1 MKKIK
6 ETKGVTLI
14 ALVVTI
20 VVLLILASI
29 GINSGQDA
37 INSAKFNEFKSE
49 LKIMQTK
56 VNELNQSN
64 ETEIRPELTEQQKSI
79 FNVETVYNII
89 FENKSDEEITNIKK
103 GFRYY
108 SKDYI
113 NNKFNFDS
121 ITRDYFVNIEK
132 RIVISCTG
140 FEYKGK
146 TYYMSEQFTD
156 GLYNVEYNNKNTQ
169 SGSYDINTIVE
180 ENRCKIE
187 ISNIHYE
194 GYINDWQVKYKLKD
208 SLQWKT
214 SNDLSFYVKEDGTY
228 DIEVVHGN
236 EISLGAKEQKI
247 ITGGTL
253 VDKVKNN
260 TIKIG
265 DYIKY
270 EADSAD
276 TSEILNELG
285 TYSGT
290 DTNTANTLKQ
300 EKLNWRVL
308 DVEDGKVRLISDGP
322 TTSTI
327 KLYGAKGYNNAVY
340 LLDKTCKTLYSKAG
354 YSEKVQNLKI
364 EDIQKYLTYDY
375 RKYENSNVNTGKYGG
390 IKEYTSNIYY
400 PNLFTKE
407 KNGFVDG
414 IQGTELDLSEQ
425 TEPINEKCT
434 QAKTSIKVT
443 QTYWYK
449 LTEESDWAKHVYYDF
464 FMNNGNDYST
474 YWISSRCVQA
484 NSSSVSYYVYVV
496 YSSYVN
502 ADYLYTSTDASNDPV
517 YAIRPVITLNS
528 SVKLDIT
535 DIGDGSSPQTG
546 YSIK

>member
-64 ETEIRPELTEQQKSI
+64 ETEKGTELTEQQKSI

-103 GFRYY
+103 GFRYC

-132 RIVISCTG
+132 RIVISCIG

-187 ISNIHYE
+187 ISNIQYE

-208 SLQWKT
+208 SSQWKT

-327 KLYGAKGYNNAVY
+327 ALSGYNGYNNAVY
-340 LLDKTCKTLYSKAG
+340 LLDHTCKTLYSN
-354 YSEKVQNLKI
+354 STLSSNVQNLKI
-364 EDIQKYLTYDY
+364 EDIQDKMIEKDY
-375 RKYENSNVNTGKYGG
+375 SKITSKYGTV
-390 IKEYTSNIYY
+390 ISPMYKYY
-400 PNLFTKE
+400 PDILLQE
-407 KNGFVDG
+407 KNQIV
-414 IQGTELDLSEQ
+414 TLNENLNNTKLELSEQ
-425 TEPINEKCT
+425 TELIEQNDKQIC
-434 QAKTSIKVT
+434 KSWNLKY
-443 QTYWYK
+443 TYWDK
-449 LTEESDWAKHVYYDF
+449 VMEEGDFDNLIYYNLF
-464 FMNNGNDYST
+464 INNGNEYKR
-474 YWISSRCVQA
+474 YWLSSRCIED
-484 NSSSVSYYVYVV
+484 VY
-496 YSSYVN
+496 
-502 ADYLYTSTDASNDPV
+502 D
-517 YAIRPVITLNS
+517 YAIFGVRLIISGKVYDGGVYNSNERSFLGTAAFRPVITLNS

-535 DIGDGSSPQTG
+535 NIGDGSSPQTG

>member
-64 ETEIRPELTEQQKSI
+64 ETEIGPELTEQQKNI
-79 FNVETVYNII
+79 FNVENVYNII
-89 FENKSDEEITNIKK
+89 FENKSDEEITNIKN
-103 GFRYY
+103 GFRYLSKY
-108 SKDYI
+108 SI
-113 NNKFNFDS
+113 NNDWNLDS

-132 RIVISCTG
+132 RIVISCIG

-187 ISNIHYE
+187 ISNIQYEE

-208 SLQWKT
+208 SSQWKT

-322 TTSTI
+322 TTSKI
-327 KLYGAKGYNNAVY
+327 ALYGYNGYNNAVK
-340 LLDKTCKTLYSKAG
+340 LLDDTCSTLYNNSKLTN
-354 YSEKVQNLKI
+354 KVQNLKI
-364 EDIQKYLTYDY
+364 EDIQDKMKEKDY
-375 RKYENSNVNTGKYGG
+375 SKINSSYGQRF
-390 IKEYTSNIYY
+390 TPSNKYY
-400 PNLFTKE
+400 PSILQKE
-407 KNGFVDG
+407 KEQKVTVGENTITGS
-414 IQGTELDLSEQ
+414 ELDLSEQ
-425 TEPINEKCT
+425 SSFINQAEKT
-434 QAKTSIKVT
+434 QADTLDVKY
-443 QTYWYK
+443 TYWSK
-449 LTEESDWAKHVYYDF
+449 SLTLEEVDSSKYYELF
-464 FMNNGNDYST
+464 INNGVNYPR
-474 YWISSRCVQA
+474 YWMSSRCVLA
-484 NSSSVSYYVYVV
+484 FSNYDRFCVREVGTGVVDAYGLYNSGSGEYQ
-496 YSSYVN
+496 
-502 ADYLYTSTDASNDPV
+502 
-517 YAIRPVITLNS
+517 YAYAFRPIITLNS
-528 SVKLDIT
+528 NVKLDIT
-535 DIGDGSSPQTG
+535 NLGDGSSPQNG

>member
-64 ETEIRPELTEQQKSI
+64 ETEIGTELTEQQKNI
-79 FNVETVYNII
+79 FNVENVYNII
-89 FENKSDEEITNIKK
+89 FENKFDEEITNIKN
-103 GFRYY
+103 GFRYLSKY
-108 SKDYI
+108 SI
-113 NNKFNFDS
+113 NNDWNLDS

-132 RIVISCTG
+132 RIVISCIG

-169 SGSYDINTIVE
+169 SESYDINTIVE

-187 ISNIHYE
+187 ISNIQYE

-208 SLQWKT
+208 SSQWKT

-327 KLYGAKGYNNAVY
+327 ALSGYNGYNNAVY
-340 LLDKTCKTLYSKAG
+340 LLDHTCKTLYSN
-354 YSEKVQNLKI
+354 STLSNNVQNLKI
-364 EDIQKYLTYDY
+364 EDIQDKMIEKDY
-375 RKYENSNVNTGKYGG
+375 SKITSKYGTV
-390 IKEYTSNIYY
+390 ISPMYKYY
-400 PNLFTKE
+400 PDILLQE
-407 KNGFVDG
+407 KNQIV
-414 IQGTELDLSEQ
+414 TLNENLNNTKLELSEQ
-425 TEPINEKCT
+425 TELIEQNDKQIC
-434 QAKTSIKVT
+434 KSWNLKY
-443 QTYWYK
+443 TYWDK
-449 LTEESDWAKHVYYDF
+449 VMEEGDFDNLIYYNLF
-464 FMNNGNDYST
+464 INNGNEYKR
-474 YWISSRCVQA
+474 YWLSSRCIED
-484 NSSSVSYYVYVV
+484 VY
-496 YSSYVN
+496 
-502 ADYLYTSTDASNDPV
+502 D
-517 YAIRPVITLNS
+517 YAIFGVRLIIPGKVYDGGVYNSNERSFLGTAAFRPVITLNS

-535 DIGDGSSPQTG
+535 NIGDGSSPQTG

>member
-64 ETEIRPELTEQQKSI
+64 ETEIRPELTEQQNSI

-187 ISNIHYE
+187 ISNIQYE

-208 SLQWKT
+208 SSQWKT

-270 EADSAD
+270 EADSAE

-308 DVEDGKVRLISDGP
+308 DVEDEKVRLISDGP

-327 KLYGAKGYNNAVY
+327 ALSGYNGYNNAVY
-340 LLDKTCKTLYSKAG
+340 LLDHICRTLYSNSKL
-354 YSEKVQNLKI
+354 SSKVQNLKI
-364 EDIQKYLTYDY
+364 EDIQDKMIEKDY
-375 RKYENSNVNTGKYGG
+375 SKIDIQYGKVYSPVNGKY
-390 IKEYTSNIYY
+390 Y
-400 PNLFTKE
+400 PSIFSKE
-407 KNGFVDG
+407 KDQIVIEDKEE
-414 IQGTELDLSEQ
+414 QSEEELGLSEQ
-425 TEPINEKCT
+425 NALIEQLTENIAKSFTVKYTYWNKNIIEDDLNQKIYYDLFFGNEKN
-434 QAKTSIKVT
+434 
-443 QTYWYK
+443 YNPFW
-449 LTEESDWAKHVYYDF
+449 L
-464 FMNNGNDYST
+464 
-474 YWISSRCVQA
+474 SSRCNICTENDMSFRLRSITA
-484 NSSSVSYYVYVV
+484 SSLYAYDMYYNYG
-496 YSSYVN
+496 SPNSYVC
-502 ADYLYTSTDASNDPV
+502 AF
-517 YAIRPVITLNS
+517 RPIITLNS
-528 SVKLDIT
+528 NVKLDIT
-535 DIGDGSSPQTG
+535 NIGDGSSPQNG

>member
-187 ISNIHYE
+187 ISNIQYE

-208 SLQWKT
+208 SSQWKT

-327 KLYGAKGYNNAVY
+327 ALSGYNGYNNAVY
-340 LLDKTCKTLYSKAG
+340 LLDHTCKTLYSN
-354 YSEKVQNLKI
+354 STLSSNVQNLKI
-364 EDIQKYLTYDY
+364 EDIQDKMIEKDY
-375 RKYENSNVNTGKYGG
+375 SKITSKYGTV
-390 IKEYTSNIYY
+390 ISPMYKYY
-400 PNLFTKE
+400 PDILLQE
-407 KNGFVDG
+407 KNQIV
-414 IQGTELDLSEQ
+414 TLNENLNNTKLELSEQ
-425 TEPINEKCT
+425 TELIEQNDKQIC
-434 QAKTSIKVT
+434 KSWNLKY
-443 QTYWYK
+443 TYWDK
-449 LTEESDWAKHVYYDF
+449 VMEEGDFDNLIYYNLF
-464 FMNNGNDYST
+464 INNGNEYKR
-474 YWISSRCVQA
+474 YWLSSRCIED
-484 NSSSVSYYVYVV
+484 VY
-496 YSSYVN
+496 
-502 ADYLYTSTDASNDPV
+502 D
-517 YAIRPVITLNS
+517 YAIFGVRLIISGKVYDGGVYNSNERSFLGTVAFRPVITLNS

-535 DIGDGSSPQTG
+535 NIGDGSSPQTG

>member
-208 SLQWKT
+208 SSQWKT

-276 TSEILNELG
+276 TSEILNELV

-327 KLYGAKGYNNAVY
+327 ALSGYNGYNNAVY
-340 LLDKTCKTLYSKAG
+340 LLDHTCKTLYSN
-354 YSEKVQNLKI
+354 STLSSNVQNLKI
-364 EDIQKYLTYDY
+364 EDIQDKMIEKDY
-375 RKYENSNVNTGKYGG
+375 SKITSKYGTV
-390 IKEYTSNIYY
+390 ISPMYKYY
-400 PNLFTKE
+400 PDILLQE
-407 KNGFVDG
+407 KNQIV
-414 IQGTELDLSEQ
+414 TLNENLNNTKLELSEQ
-425 TEPINEKCT
+425 TELIEQNDKQIC
-434 QAKTSIKVT
+434 KSWNLKY
-443 QTYWYK
+443 TYWDK
-449 LTEESDWAKHVYYDF
+449 VMEEGDFDNLIYYNLF
-464 FMNNGNDYST
+464 INNGNEYKR
-474 YWISSRCVQA
+474 YWLSSRCIED
-484 NSSSVSYYVYVV
+484 VY
-496 YSSYVN
+496 
-502 ADYLYTSTDASNDPV
+502 D
-517 YAIRPVITLNS
+517 YAIFGVRLIISGKVYDGGVYNSNERSFLGTAAFRPVITLNS

>member
-64 ETEIRPELTEQQKSI
+64 ETEIRPELTEQQNSI

-121 ITRDYFVNIEK
+121 ITRDYFVNVEK

-187 ISNIHYE
+187 ISNIQYE
-194 GYINDWQVKYKLKD
+194 GYVNDWQVKYKLKD
-208 SLQWKT
+208 SSQWKT

-327 KLYGAKGYNNAVY
+327 ALSGYNGYNNAVY
-340 LLDKTCKTLYSKAG
+340 LLDHTCKTLYSN
-354 YSEKVQNLKI
+354 STLSNNVQNLKI
-364 EDIQKYLTYDY
+364 EDIQDKMIEKDY
-375 RKYENSNVNTGKYGG
+375 SKITSKYGTV
-390 IKEYTSNIYY
+390 ISPMYKYY
-400 PNLFTKE
+400 PDILLQE
-407 KNGFVDG
+407 KNQIV
-414 IQGTELDLSEQ
+414 TLNENLNNTKLELSEQ
-425 TEPINEKCT
+425 TELIEQNDKQIC
-434 QAKTSIKVT
+434 KSWNLKY
-443 QTYWYK
+443 TYWDK
-449 LTEESDWAKHVYYDF
+449 VMEEGDFDNLIYYNLF
-464 FMNNGNDYST
+464 INNGNEYKR
-474 YWISSRCVQA
+474 YWLSSRCIED
-484 NSSSVSYYVYVV
+484 VY
-496 YSSYVN
+496 
-502 ADYLYTSTDASNDPV
+502 D
-517 YAIRPVITLNS
+517 YAIFGVRLIIPGKVYDGGVYNSNERSFLGTAAFRPVITLNS

-535 DIGDGSSPQTG
+535 NIGDGSSPQTG

>member
-187 ISNIHYE
+187 ISNIQYE

-208 SLQWKT
+208 SSQWKT

-308 DVEDGKVRLISDGP
+308 DVEDGKVRLISDAP

-327 KLYGAKGYNNAVY
+327 ALSGYNGYNNAVY
-340 LLDKTCKTLYSKAG
+340 LLDHTCRILYSN
-354 YSEKVQNLKI
+354 STLSSNVQNLKI
-364 EDIQKYLTYDY
+364 EDIENYITNERENVSINYYTY
-375 RKYENSNVNTGKYGG
+375 EGS
-390 IKEYTSNIYY
+390 EIYY
-400 PNLFTKE
+400 PMILQKE
-407 KNGFVDG
+407 KIQKVNGIEGTLG
-414 IQGTELDLSEQ
+414 ISEQ
-425 TEPINEKCT
+425 TTLINQTNLLNSGELNLTNNYDNAYEIFGNLMFSEEKY
-434 QAKTSIKVT
+434 SEIFIKKESENFD
-443 QTYWYK
+443 YW
-449 LTEESDWAKHVYYDF
+449 L
-464 FMNNGNDYST
+464 
-474 YWISSRCVQA
+474 SSRCTHIFKSWV
-484 NSSSVSYYVYVV
+484 NFSNYVV
-496 YSSYVN
+496 NSGN
-502 ADYLYTSTDASNDPV
+502 IGNKRLYTISNIVDNWT
-517 YAIRPVITLNS
+517 AAFRPVITLNS

>member
-64 ETEIRPELTEQQKSI
+64 ETEKGTELTEQQKNI
-79 FNVETVYNII
+79 FNVENVYNII
-89 FENKSDEEITNIKK
+89 FENKSDEEITNIKN
-103 GFRYY
+103 GFRYLSKY
-108 SKDYI
+108 SI
-113 NNKFNFDS
+113 NNDWNLDS

-132 RIVISCTG
+132 RIVISCIG

-146 TYYMSEQFTD
+146 TYYMSEQFGD
-156 GLYNVEYNNKNTQ
+156 GLYNVEYSNKNAQ
-169 SGSYDINTIVE
+169 SGNYDINTTVE

-187 ISNIHYE
+187 ISNIQYE
-194 GYINDWQVKYKLKD
+194 GYVNDWQVKYKLKD
-208 SLQWKT
+208 SSQWKT

-327 KLYGAKGYNNAVY
+327 ALSGYNGYNNAVY
-340 LLDKTCKTLYSKAG
+340 LLDHTCKTLYSN
-354 YSEKVQNLKI
+354 STLSNNVQNLKI
-364 EDIQKYLTYDY
+364 EDIQDKMIEKDY
-375 RKYENSNVNTGKYGG
+375 SKITSKYGTV
-390 IKEYTSNIYY
+390 ISPMYKYY
-400 PNLFTKE
+400 PDILLQE
-407 KNGFVDG
+407 KNQIV
-414 IQGTELDLSEQ
+414 TLNENLNNTKLELSEQ
-425 TEPINEKCT
+425 TELIEQNDKQIC
-434 QAKTSIKVT
+434 KSWNLKY
-443 QTYWYK
+443 TYWDK
-449 LTEESDWAKHVYYDF
+449 VMEEGDFDNLIYYNLF
-464 FMNNGNDYST
+464 INNGNEYKR
-474 YWISSRCVQA
+474 YWLSSRCIED
-484 NSSSVSYYVYVV
+484 VY
-496 YSSYVN
+496 
-502 ADYLYTSTDASNDPV
+502 D
-517 YAIRPVITLNS
+517 YAIFGVRLIIPGKVYDGGVYNSNERSFLGTAAFRPVITLNS

-535 DIGDGSSPQTG
+535 NIGDGSSPQTG

>member
-121 ITRDYFVNIEK
+121 ITRDYFVNVEK

-146 TYYMSEQFTD
+146 TYYMSEQFGD
-156 GLYNVEYNNKNTQ
+156 GLYNVEYSNKNAQ
-169 SGSYDINTIVE
+169 SGSYDINTTVE

-208 SLQWKT
+208 SSQWKT

-276 TSEILNELG
+276 TSEILNELV

-327 KLYGAKGYNNAVY
+327 ALSGYNGYNNAVY
-340 LLDKTCKTLYSKAG
+340 LLDHTCKTLYSN
-354 YSEKVQNLKI
+354 STLSSNVQNLKI
-364 EDIQKYLTYDY
+364 EDIQDKMIEKDY
-375 RKYENSNVNTGKYGG
+375 SKITSKYGTV
-390 IKEYTSNIYY
+390 ISPMYKYY
-400 PNLFTKE
+400 PDILLQE
-407 KNGFVDG
+407 KNQIV
-414 IQGTELDLSEQ
+414 TLNENLNNTKLELSEQ
-425 TEPINEKCT
+425 TELIEQNDKQIC
-434 QAKTSIKVT
+434 KSWNLKY
-443 QTYWYK
+443 TYWDK
-449 LTEESDWAKHVYYDF
+449 VMEEGDFDNLIYYNLF
-464 FMNNGNDYST
+464 INNGNEYKR
-474 YWISSRCVQA
+474 YWLSSRCIED
-484 NSSSVSYYVYVV
+484 VY
-496 YSSYVN
+496 
-502 ADYLYTSTDASNDPV
+502 D
-517 YAIRPVITLNS
+517 YAIFGVRLIISGKVYDGGVYNSNERSFLGTAAFRPVITLNS

>member
-187 ISNIHYE
+187 ISNIQYE

-208 SLQWKT
+208 SSQWKT

-327 KLYGAKGYNNAVY
+327 ALSGYNGYNNAVY
-340 LLDKTCKTLYSKAG
+340 LLDHTCKTLYSN
-354 YSEKVQNLKI
+354 STLSSNVQNLKI
-364 EDIQKYLTYDY
+364 EDIQDKMIEKDY
-375 RKYENSNVNTGKYGG
+375 SKITSKYGTV
-390 IKEYTSNIYY
+390 ISPMYKYY
-400 PNLFTKE
+400 PDILLQE
-407 KNGFVDG
+407 KNQIV
-414 IQGTELDLSEQ
+414 TLNENLNNTKLELSEQ
-425 TEPINEKCT
+425 TELIEQNDKQIC
-434 QAKTSIKVT
+434 KSWNLKY
-443 QTYWYK
+443 TYWDK
-449 LTEESDWAKHVYYDF
+449 VMEEGDFDNLIYYNLF
-464 FMNNGNDYST
+464 INNGNEYKR
-474 YWISSRCVQA
+474 YWLSSRCIED
-484 NSSSVSYYVYVV
+484 VY
-496 YSSYVN
+496 
-502 ADYLYTSTDASNDPV
+502 D
-517 YAIRPVITLNS
+517 YAIFGVRLIISGKVYDGGVYNSNERSFLGTAAFRPVITLNS

-535 DIGDGSSPQTG
+535 NIGDGSSPQTG

>member
-146 TYYMSEQFTD
+146 TYYMSEQFGD
-156 GLYNVEYNNKNTQ
+156 GLYNVEYSNKNAQ
-169 SGSYDINTIVE
+169 SGSYDINTTVE

-270 EADSAD
+270 EVDSAD

-327 KLYGAKGYNNAVY
+327 ALSGYNGYNNAVY
-340 LLDKTCKTLYSKAG
+340 LLDHTCKTLYSNFTL
-354 YSEKVQNLKI
+354 SSKVQNLKI
-364 EDIQKYLTYDY
+364 EDIQDKMLEKDY
-375 RKYENSNVNTGKYGG
+375 SKIDENYGKVYSPASGKYYPQILGNE
-390 IKEYTSNIYY
+390 KEQIVIDD
-400 PNLFTKE
+400 
-407 KNGFVDG
+407 KNK
-414 IQGTELDLSEQ
+414 QSTEILGLSEQ
-425 TEPINEKCT
+425 TNLINQLTENMAESLKIKYTYWNKNINEDDFKIT
-434 QAKTSIKVT
+434 I
-443 QTYWYK
+443 
-449 LTEESDWAKHVYYDF
+449 YYNLF
-464 FMNNGNDYST
+464 FNNGKEYT
-474 YWISSRCVQA
+474 PYWMSSRC
-484 NSSSVSYYVYVV
+484 NISNENDVSFRLRSITYNTVYAYDMYYNYGNPN
-496 YSSYVN
+496 SYVC
-502 ADYLYTSTDASNDPV
+502 AF
-517 YAIRPVITLNS
+517 RPVITLNS